1 MQISPHRLP
10 RCRLVVMMFLGT
22 LIIGCDSDQRVAEL
36 SRESLKRQAEQN
48 QEMARQN
55 QAVTETTQQLI
66 QSESGIQHDA
76 SQLHEQL
83 HSERSNLDQ
92 QRQDLAGERR
102 DLAAER
108 QRDSIIAQAIPGV
121 ITIVAAALPLVVC
134 WYLARSMF
142 LSGNQ
147 ETAAAEILIE
157 QLATQG
163 PLPDG
168 LHSNANPLRNDSSNQ
183 FASLDESGG
192 CSRTQKVEITA
203 ERPFGVACGCRG

>member
-1 MQISPHRLP
+1 MATAFATCSIVLCVALLALAREVRLRRALQRVLIRLLSLWRNPHANQSPLLP
-10 RCRLVVMMFLGT
+10 PCRLVASIVLGT
-22 LIIGCDSDQRVAEL
+22 LLSGCDSDQRVAEL

-66 QSESGIQHDA
+66 ESESKIQHDA

-92 QRQDLAGERR
+92 QRQNLEGERR

-108 QRDSIIAQAIPGV
+108 QRDSILAQAIPGIV
-121 ITIVAAALPLVVC
+121 TVVAAALPLVVC

-142 LSGNQ
+142 LSDNP
-147 ETAAAEILIE
+147 ETAASEILIE

-163 PLPDG
+163 PL
-168 LHSNANPLRNDSSNQ
+168 L
-183 FASLDESGG
+183 
-192 CSRTQKVEITA
+192 TA
-203 ERPFGVACGCRG
+203 